1 MFAAERYRSIVERV
15 SGMGRASVIDLAGDL
30 DVAPETIR
38 RDLSELERQG
48 LVRRVHGGAVAV
60 GTVGF
65 ETSVDSRSALLIAE
79 KDRIAAAAIAE
90 LPVEGAVI
98 IDAGTTTGRML
109 GLIPEDHKLTVITD
123 SVAHA
128 MALANHANINT
139 LLLGG
144 RLRPNTLACVDQW
157 TLNALS
163 GLYADL
169 AFVATNGISL
179 DRGLTTPDP
188 AEAAVKQAMLK
199 AAKRKII
206 LADHSKFGEDHFA
219 QFGTVDQADLIISDS
234 GLSID
239 MAAEYRDAGYELVCA

>member
-1 MFAAERYRSIVERV
+1 MFATERYRSILERV
-15 SGMGRASVIDLAGDL
+15 TGNGRASVIDLAGDL
-30 DVAPETIR
+30 EVAPETIR

-60 GTVGF
+60 GSVGF
-65 ETSVDSRSALLIAE
+65 ESSVASRNTLLVAE
-79 KDRIAAAAIAE
+79 KDRIAAAAVAE
-90 LPVEGAVI
+90 LPQEGAVI

-109 GLIPEDHKLTVITD
+109 SLIPDTHKLTVITD
-123 SVAHA
+123 SVEHA
-128 MALANHANINT
+128 MALANHSNINT

-157 TLNALS
+157 TLGALA
-163 GLYADL
+163 GLYADI

-199 AAKRKII
+199 AAKRKIV

-219 QFGTVDQADLIISDS
+219 QFGLVENVDLVISDT
-234 GLSID
+234 GLSEQVASEY
-239 MAAEYRDAGYELVCA
+239 AAAKIELMRA